1 MTSLSIKKNL
11 KKFGVWCIQ
20 HWRWLV
26 FASVALIAYL
36 AGRKSAKNL
45 WKQAELARNHYKQEA
60 EAIEKAHNDKNKSIE
75 KVEKAHNKK
84 NKETEKK
91 KAIAFSKLKEKEKL
105 SVEALLVNP
114 EKIDKSLKNIGIDE
128 V

>member
-75 KVEKAHNKK
+75 KVENEHKSKIKDAEKK
-84 NKETEKK
+84 N
-91 KAIAFSKLKEKEKL
+91 AIAFSTLQEKEKL
-105 SVEALLVNP
+105 AVEELLANP
-114 EKIDKSLKNIGIDE
+114 EKIDESLKNIGIDE